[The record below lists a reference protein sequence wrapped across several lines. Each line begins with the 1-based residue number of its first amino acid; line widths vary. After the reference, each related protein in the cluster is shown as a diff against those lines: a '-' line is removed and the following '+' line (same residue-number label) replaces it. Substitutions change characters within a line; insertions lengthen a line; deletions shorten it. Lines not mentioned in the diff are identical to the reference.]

1 MERGGCGNVGR
12 GGVRMKKRSLTDVS
26 IREWADLVQDALIVL
41 LEDRISPESE
51 KRLEDMAELLKQ
63 IRGE

>member
-1 MERGGCGNVGR
+1 
-12 GGVRMKKRSLTDVS
+12 MKKRSLTDVS